1 LYVGRNRASD
11 DLARRLGLD
20 AQTAGLILRL
30 TRYYTDHALTP
41 VVEALEANR
50 VVSVIGEAGSGKS
63 ALAAALRRTPED
75 SNVPIGLVHATAFV
89 SAASDVSE
97 LARGLAGQLLQ
108 VPGFDQAT
116 KRFARENQDRWDT
129 LDVWQRELIGPLS
142 LLRQPVRLM
151 IDGVDQLDGTVDE
164 APLRRALS
172 ELLDTTE
179 RVSLVVTSRHDPKL
193 PGSVAVTMP
202 SLDDQTARQY
212 LRSRQADEAIYERL
226 MEIAQGRWL
235 VLELAADQAAG
246 EPAASLEGLYADL
259 LARARSRHGPLLDRV
274 VELLAAAGTGPV
286 LPVDVLEAALR
297 IYVEPR
303 DRESDTTVP

>member
-1 LYVGRNRASD
+1 
-11 DLARRLGLD
+11 
-20 AQTAGLILRL
+20 
-30 TRYYTDHALTP
+30 
-41 VVEALEANR
+41 
-50 VVSVIGEAGSGKS
+50 
-63 ALAAALRRTPED
+63 
-75 SNVPIGLVHATAFV
+75 
-89 SAASDVSE
+89 
-97 LARGLAGQLLQ
+97 
-108 VPGFDQAT
+108 
-116 KRFARENQDRWDT
+116 
-129 LDVWQRELIGPLS
+129 
-142 LLRQPVRLM
+142 
-151 IDGVDQLDGTVDE
+151 
-164 APLRRALS
+164 
-172 ELLDTTE
+172 
-179 RVSLVVTSRHDPKL
+179 
-193 PGSVAVTMP
+193 MP

-226 MEIAQGRWL
+226 IEIAQGRWL